1 MKKEEINSQ
10 IKIITPTLQK
20 FAWAMIPEEEMV
32 AELISDAYSVF
43 LIKSAD
49 DLISKEITDF
59 SNSELSLFRK
69 SLAHKVLK
77 EIYNLALK
85 KADKIR
91 SESKRSLEYK
101 SFYDLDLR
109 SRAFL
114 CLVHN
119 FNYTDKD
126 LKSFFECESHDLIEY
141 RFNAQANLLKDYQ
154 DTEVHV

>member
-69 SLAHKVLK
+69 V
-77 EIYNLALK
+77 
-85 KADKIR
+85 
-91 SESKRSLEYK
+91 
-101 SFYDLDLR
+101 
-109 SRAFL
+109 
-114 CLVHN
+114 
-119 FNYTDKD
+119 
-126 LKSFFECESHDLIEY
+126 
-141 RFNAQANLLKDYQ
+141 
-154 DTEVHV
+154 